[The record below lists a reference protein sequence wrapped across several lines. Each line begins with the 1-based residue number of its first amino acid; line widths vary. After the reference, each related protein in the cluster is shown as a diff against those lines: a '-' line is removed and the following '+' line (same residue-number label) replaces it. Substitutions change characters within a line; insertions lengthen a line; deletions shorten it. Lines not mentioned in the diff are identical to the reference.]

1 MIECYNHGRRNQS
14 GADQVIADAKGI
26 LDMNNTPELIVMLTY
41 ADLTVENAAGI
52 FEQCKNTKA
61 KYWGFKEI
69 PLPPDQMK
77 ELFAYM
83 KQCGKHTG
91 LEVVEYTEEKCLAG
105 ARMAAACGCE
115 FLMGTAFFDSVNDLC
130 RAEGIKY
137 LPFVGHVS
145 GRPSILEGTVE
156 EMIAQAGTYLEKG
169 AYGID
174 LLGYRHAENPAALNR
189 AFVSSVSAPVCLAGS
204 INSYERLDE
213 VKEAAPWSF
222 TIGSAFFD
230 NRFGGSFAE
239 QIDKV
244 CDYMLQPLSGRKPS
258 MQN

>member
-1 MIECYNHGRRNQS
+1 
-14 GADQVIADAKGI
+14 
-26 LDMNNTPELIVMLTY
+26 MNNTPELIVMLTY